1 MVDCDF
7 FTEFSHLLVLE
18 NNRLLLETKNSDY
31 TIEM

>member
-7 FTEFSHLLVLE
+7 FTEFNQLLVIE
-18 NNRLLLETKNSDY
+18 NNRILLDSKASDY